1 MTILIAVLC
10 QYLCLYVIAKTSSIA
25 CLVFLKIAVKYI
37 PHPCN
42 YYALPSAGATCAVLS
57 ASYILYLQLKA
68 RADEGTKK
76 GIEGETGVAST
87 INEGAE
93 SDEEGEEPKKKRIS
107 FHDQKVMAYEDR
119 IRAYSTPDKI
129 FRYFATLKVIG
140 ETYSLKSTKF
150 EGT

>member
-1 MTILIAVLC
+1 MSI
-10 QYLCLYVIAKTSSIA
+10 YHVIALQNEQHSLLSFPENCCQIQTTPCTLYSISVMHVY
-25 CLVFLKIAVKYI
+25 CTVIHDYI
-37 PHPCN
+37 H
-42 YYALPSAGATCAVLS
+42 YILFSAGATCAVLS
-57 ASYILYLQLKA
+57 AGYILYLQLKA

-76 GIEGETGVAST
+76 EIEGETGVAST

-93 SDEEGEEPKKKRIS
+93 SDEEGEESKKKRVS

-140 ETYSLKSTKF
+140 ET
-150 EGT
+150 